1 MKSST
6 FKIVAAITAFLAII
20 IFLLYA
26 GNQIGLPANTNTQ
39 LIAVMPSIMVFF
51 ISVGVL
57 IKTGA
62 SVFALPAFTGLGL
75 GLALLL
81 GTLEAQLIYPV
92 ASIAGG
98 ATLPQVQWL
107 CIILCALVGGAVAA
121 ISRGRI

>member
-1 MKSST
+1 MKNST
-6 FKIVAAITAFLAII
+6 FKIVAAIAAFLAIV
-20 IFLLYA
+20 IFILYA
-26 GNQIGLPANTNTQ
+26 GNQIGLPVETNNKV
-39 LIAVMPSIMVFF
+39 IAVIPSILVFF

-81 GTLEAQLIYPV
+81 GTMEAQLIYPV

-107 CIILCALVGGAVAA
+107 CIIMCSLVGAAIAA
-121 ISRGRI
+121 ISRR